1 MKISCNILGTSK
13 NTNRLRVL
21 TADAI
26 RSHKHEITMNF
37 MAEGERPDFL
47 PKRWN
52 WIKAD
57 QYRVSDRHVHALI
70 DGVAN
75 ESFDYN
81 IFCDDDV
88 IIDVDKF
95 VEMAESQASGPCVW
109 STHPGENCNIGVA
122 SIIQK
127 HAGRYV
133 RGRNISHAWLGYCT
147 SVINRELCAIAR
159 RDREMLDC
167 LLNISLEISKFS
179 FIPDLQ
185 ISILGF
191 LAGAGH
197 SRGMM
202 NMGTCWPDFVNSSL
216 LVSGG
221 TRWHIHATGESPSVP
236 PESLMHALKK
246 SPFANEKEMLLSI
259 HPMISK
265 GVKAK
270 DFVGKHINIAWFW
283 RPWRSRIDHPD
294 PNDLISRKCIMHAD
308 GTFTS
313 QDRTDFAGKWE
324 VCDGGWK
331 ITSPGNM
338 STTEFFG
345 IYEGKFAVG
354 VSKSHMKGC
363 IANTFMACIA

>member
-21 TADAI
+21 TANAI

-47 PKRWN
+47 PKGWN

-95 VEMAESQASGPCVW
+95 VEMAESQTKNPCVW
-109 STHPGENCNIGVA
+109 STHPGEHCNHGVE
-122 SIIQK
+122 SIIK
-127 HAGRYV
+127 RHAEKYT
-133 RGRNISHAWLGYCT
+133 RGRQISHAWLGFCT
-147 SVINRELCAIAR
+147 SVINRELCTIAR
-159 RDREMLDC
+159 RDKEMLDC
-167 LLNISLEISKFS
+167 LLKISRDISKGS

-191 LAGAGH
+191 LAGAEH
-197 SRGMM
+197 SRGMT
-202 NMGTCWPDFVNSSL
+202 NMGTCWPDFANSSL

-221 TRWHIHATGESPSVP
+221 LRWHIHATGESPMVP
-236 PESLMHALKK
+236 PDSLMSALKK
-246 SPFANEKEMLLSI
+246 APFANEKEMLLSI
-259 HPMISK
+259 HPMISR

-270 DFVGKHINIAWFW
+270 DFVGKPFNLAWFW
-283 RPWRSRIDHPD
+283 RSWRSRINCID

-308 GTFTS
+308 GTLTS
-313 QDRTDFAGKWE
+313 QDRGDLAGKWDS
-324 VCDGGWK
+324 CDGGWK

-345 IYEGKFAVG
+345 MYDNKIAVG
-354 VSKSHMKGC
+354 VSKSHMKGHV
-363 IANTFMACIA
+363 AGVFMAIME